1 MKPASLQSLDFS
13 LHGVRLRLESR
24 NTAFLRAARS
34 SLPDLLADH
43 TGEDNR
49 SLGDIQISSRL
60 HWEEEPPPHWQRS
73 GVRRWGR
80 RLLQSEQRVLQTE
93 IPALPGLQIESEW
106 QEPRLCLEAYFQ
118 RPLTWQRLP
127 QRLVGAGAELA
138 ALSYYLVLFPLLHYL
153 EQMRNLHP
161 LHAAAAVH
169 PAGSFLLAGLPGSGK
184 STFSMS
190 FLGEPETRLLSDN
203 VVLYNKGEVFS
214 CPETIHLSEDA
225 LRRLPTAAA
234 ARLERA
240 GQRHSYGRDIYR
252 LIPQARAETARPRAL
267 FFLGLADQTALRPV
281 PTAAAVDRLV
291 GLDGMAKEISAYNQF
306 AAALDLAAPLGGQAT
321 RRSAGLH
328 SLFQKMSCF
337 ELWLEA
343 GGDLSLGRKLVCSA
357 LEEVGG

>member
-1 MKPASLQSLDFS
+1 MKPTSLPSLDFR
-13 LHGVRLRLESR
+13 LHGVSLRLESR
-24 NTAFLRAARS
+24 HSAFLQAARS
-34 SLPDLLADH
+34 SLPDLVAQH
-43 TGEDNR
+43 TSEENGLPGE
-49 SLGDIQISSRL
+49 IHISSRL
-60 HWEEEPPPHWQRS
+60 NWEEEPPPLWRQT

-93 IPALPGLQIESEW
+93 IPALPGLRIESEW

-118 RPLTWQRLP
+118 RPLTWQHLT
-127 QRLVGAGAELA
+127 QRLVGTGAQLA
-138 ALSYYLVLFPLLHYL
+138 ALSYYLVVFPLLHYL

-190 FLGEPETRLLSDN
+190 FLEDPETRLISDN
-203 VVLYNKGEVFS
+203 IVLYNKEEVFS

-225 LRRLPTAAA
+225 LRRLPAAAA
-234 ARLERA
+234 ARLERG

-252 LIPQARAETARPRAL
+252 LIPRARAESARPRAL
-267 FFLGLADQTALRPV
+267 FFLGIAAQTTLRPI
-281 PTAAAVDRLV
+281 PTAPAVDRVV
-291 GLDGMAKEISAYNQF
+291 GMDGMAKEISAYNQF
-306 AAALDLAAPLGGQAT
+306 AAALDLAAPLGGQAA

-328 SLFQKMSCF
+328 SLFQKISCF

-343 GGDLSLGRKLVCSA
+343 GGDLSLGRKLICSA
-357 LEEVGG
+357 LDEVGG